1 MKKSL
6 LPIIFLIIL
15 TVSLIFFWFKEG
27 LLVGNAESGLAFYN
41 LSKYVQFSSYSWTD
55 ANLGYDGA
63 LLVGANPTY
72 WILSLFEQIKVPSFL
87 IQALFFWLILIVSS
101 LSLFFL
107 SKELFPEINNK
118 IAILAVIFYLF
129 NPFSLTNIWNR
140 YLITQMVLSAA
151 LPFLLCLYLLALR
164 RKKFTFAILSGLISF
179 LFSFGLAGPSNAL
192 VFWGVLAFTTFF
204 YITIA
209 KKIKEPFF
217 YLKAFFSTFIVF
229 LVVNLWWIAKLIESN
244 FTKARFSSVN
254 FFDQNNLDTLLIES
268 QLLGS
273 FINTFRFLHGI
284 YFTQGQEWAR
294 FFTFKPMIILEF
306 LITAVVLLCIF
317 IYRRNKEVL
326 FLGLLFIIGLFLEK
340 GNNLPFGGIFE
351 FLFVKIP
358 LLQAFRNPFEKL
370 GIITVLAASLLF
382 AKGLGGAFE
391 IIKKDAISKIL
402 YTVTFLFLLFVW
414 GKPFWSSEVFSSNE
428 NIPKDQAKSYK
439 VKVPDYY
446 KSAKEWFRSQNG
458 NFRFISVPL
467 RGEGISFNWEKP
479 YTGVDLSY
487 TLFGPSSISNNTT
500 IPYFADFVS
509 ALSNYQLNSKILNF
523 LPMSN
528 IKYILLRND
537 INFLR
542 DHMANPVKLEENLD
556 YLVTDDLIKK
566 VANFE
571 DKLHIYELSQDWYW
585 PKIYITNK
593 VLVSNK
599 SYDLHD
605 IDRLDVNFPKNII
618 AVIDSTSVLEDKK
631 RFNNWIIRPDATFFP
646 ILVNLDQNFNDTDIL
661 SKLPSTDSLPGQS
674 GYLLSKIKEELEV
687 PYSGINYWDQI
698 IYRISLLSKRLV
710 EIYKLK
716 KQNIESPEVNQME
729 TSFEGELDKIS
740 KVLQQRNKIGAQI
753 PSFLLEN
760 MLLQYLLTK
769 KIESGIQK
777 SLKELL
783 LNLRVISS
791 FELPDNQKYIV
802 YKFNIAFKDYYNLNL
817 DSQTQD
823 FKFFLDGNKVEE
835 ASVEK
840 VNSKMILDK
849 GEHELAIPIE
859 QKNVTLV
866 ANEDQINLV
875 PLQPFIKPF
884 KLSDTPQTYQIDFD
898 YQFINGGNLAL
909 YVTDDINIVIP
920 NYLQYVSNAV
930 SHASIQYN
938 SNFGATQAAVQIQS
952 DEDVKVRNL
961 RIRLVKKPDPIFK
974 MSNFSLTNPSKD
986 NTSWDF
992 IKINPAH
999 YLVKITKNN
1008 PEEELLVFSET
1019 YDPKWKIFRG
1029 SEKDWENAK
1038 LVSQWRDRSKEYALR
1053 EAGSIPTSLNDAP
1066 LISDDKHYLV
1076 NGFGNGWMI
1085 EGSGEY
1091 YLDLIFTPQHTLEI
1105 ASIISKASI
1114 LIISGALIFV
1124 FIRKR
1129 KYEKI

>member
-1 MKKSL
+1 MKKRL
-6 LPIIFLIIL
+6 LPIVFLITL

-27 LLVGNAESGLAFYN
+27 LLIGNAEAGLAFYN

-72 WILSLFEQIKVPSFL
+72 QMLSFLEQTKIPSFL

-101 LSLFFL
+101 VSLFFL
-107 SKELFPEINNK
+107 SRELFPEINNK
-118 IAILAVIFYLF
+118 ISILAVIFYLF
-129 NPFSLTNIWNR
+129 NPFSLANIWNR

-151 LPFLLCLYLLALR
+151 LPLLLYLYLLAFR
-164 RKKFTFAILSGLISF
+164 RKKIIFAILSGLISP
-179 LFSFGLAGPSNAL
+179 LFSFGLAGPSNTL
-192 VFWGVLAFTTFF
+192 VLWGVLAFTTFF
-204 YITIA
+204 YIAVA
-209 KKIKEPFF
+209 KKIKESFF

-229 LVVNLWWIAKLIESN
+229 LIVNLWWIAKLIESN
-244 FTKARFSSVN
+244 FTKVRYSPVN
-254 FFDQNNLDTLLIES
+254 FFDQGNLDTLSIES

-273 FINTFRFLHGI
+273 FINTFRFLHGT

-294 FFTFKPMIILEF
+294 FFTFKPMVILEF
-306 LITAVVLLCIF
+306 LITLVILLCIF
-317 IYRRNKEVL
+317 IYRKNKEVL

-351 FLFVKIP
+351 FLFIKIP

-370 GIITVLAASLLF
+370 GIIPVLAASLLF
-382 AKGLGGAFE
+382 ARGLLGAFE
-391 IIKKDAISKIL
+391 IIKKDAVSKIL

-428 NIPKDQAKSYK
+428 NIPKEQAKSYK

-446 KSAKEWFRSQNG
+446 KSAKDWFGSQSG
-458 NFRFISVPL
+458 NFRFISLPL

-487 TLFGPSSISNNTT
+487 TFFGLPSISNNTT

-528 IKYILLRND
+528 IRYLLLRND

-542 DHMANPVKLEENLD
+542 DHMVNPAKIEENLD
-556 YLVTDDLIKK
+556 HLITDNLIKK

-571 DKLHIYELSQDWYW
+571 DKLQIYELYQDWNW
-585 PKIYITNK
+585 PKIYVTNK

-605 IDRLDVNFPKNII
+605 INKLDVNFPKNTI

-631 RFNNWIIRPDATFFP
+631 RFNNWVIRPDATFFP
-646 ILVNLDQNFNDTDIL
+646 ILVKLNQNLDDMAIL
-661 SKLPSTDSLPGQS
+661 SKLPNTDSSLGQS
-674 GYLLSKIKEELEV
+674 DHLFSKIKEELEM
-687 PYSGINYWDQI
+687 PSPGINYWDQST
-698 IYRISLLSKRLV
+698 YRISLLSKKLV
-710 EIYKLK
+710 EIYKFK
-716 KQNIESPEVNQME
+716 KQKVQMQEVDQME
-729 TSFEGELDKIS
+729 KAYLDELDKIS
-740 KVLQQRNKIGAQI
+740 KVLEQRNKIGAQI

-760 MLLQYLLTK
+760 MLLQYLLTEK
-769 KIESGIQK
+769 MEGSIQK
-777 SLKELL
+777 PLKELL
-783 LNLRVISS
+783 LNLGVIPS

-823 FKFFLDGNKVEE
+823 FKFILDGNRVEE
-835 ASVEK
+835 ASIKK

-884 KLSDTPQTYQIDFD
+884 KLFDTPQTYQIDFD

-909 YVTDDINIVIP
+909 YVADDINIVIP
-920 NYLQYVSNAV
+920 TYLQSVSDAI
-930 SHASIQYN
+930 SHVSIQYN
-938 SNFGATQAAVQIQS
+938 SNFGATQAAIKIQS
-952 DEDVKVRNL
+952 DGDVKVRNL
-961 RIRLVKKPDPIFK
+961 KISLIKKPDPIFK
-974 MSNFSLTNPSKD
+974 MSNFSLDDPSKD
-986 NTSWDF
+986 NASWDF

-999 YLVKITKNN
+999 YLIKIKKNN
-1008 PEEELLVFSET
+1008 PKEELLVFSET
-1019 YDPKWKIFRG
+1019 YDPKWKVFRG
-1029 SEKDWENAK
+1029 SKKDWENAK
-1038 LVSQWRDRSKEYALR
+1038 LVAQWGDKSKEYSFRNAD
-1053 EAGSIPTSLNDAP
+1053 SIPTSLNGAS

-1091 YLDLIFTPQHTLEI
+1091 YLNLIFTPQHTLEI
-1105 ASIISKASI
+1105 TYTISKASI
-1114 LIISGALIFV
+1114 LIISGTLIFI
-1124 FIRKR
+1124 FIRKK
-1129 KYEKI
+1129 KYEKN